1 VENST
6 ARVRLP
12 NGSYQVRFVRPADG
26 QIIATMEHTSAG
38 LHAAAPIKLPQFTDD
53 LAVIVTIAQG
63 QE

>member
-1 VENST
+1 
-6 ARVRLP
+6 
-12 NGSYQVRFVRPADG
+12 
-26 QIIATMEHTSAG
+26 MEHTSAG